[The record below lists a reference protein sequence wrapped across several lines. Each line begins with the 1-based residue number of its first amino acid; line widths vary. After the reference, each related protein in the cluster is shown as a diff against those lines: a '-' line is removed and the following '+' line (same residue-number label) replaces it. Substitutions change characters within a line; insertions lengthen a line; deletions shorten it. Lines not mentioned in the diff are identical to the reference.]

1 MFRSL
6 VLSCLL
12 APLFCSNLA
21 FGESTGDTKGS
32 SKCFM
37 APSNQTI
44 ELADAAMKTCLTK
57 LKLSE
62 SDLHGNEKDDD
73 KVSFINI
80 CSSLV
85 LFILNENF

>member
-62 SDLHGNEKDDD
+62 SDLHGGEEEDD
-73 KVSFINI
+73 KVKYINGLI
-80 CSSLV
+80 M
-85 LFILNENF
+85 LFIFNENF